1 MSAKTTSEEAYE
13 NLRSV
18 DAGILSFEQFD
29 RQTLQNALDIRA
41 NLSEQEFPSAKS
53 FLDWA
58 RRYGIVEP
66 VEGSRG
72 LYRWAPSV
80 EEKAAEVGRQIA
92 AGVDPVEPEPD
103 SIVVT
108 DMDPENPMILNLTI
122 DNVPRLPR
130 KMKKRMKRD
139 LTANTS
145 ARKVTISFAGAD
157 R

>member
-1 MSAKTTSEEAYE
+1 MTTKITSEEAYAY
-13 NLRSV
+13 L
-18 DAGILSFEQFD
+18 Q
-29 RQTLQNALDIRA
+29 QTELVSTPEIVFGRA
-41 NLSEQEFPSAKS
+41 EVEKTLEEVGRAEDVVSPSGKS

-92 AGVDPVEPEPD
+92 AGVDPVDPEPNA
-103 SIVVT
+103 IAVT
-108 DMDPENPMILNLTI
+108 DMDPENPMILNLAI
-122 DNVPRLPR
+122 DGVPRLPR